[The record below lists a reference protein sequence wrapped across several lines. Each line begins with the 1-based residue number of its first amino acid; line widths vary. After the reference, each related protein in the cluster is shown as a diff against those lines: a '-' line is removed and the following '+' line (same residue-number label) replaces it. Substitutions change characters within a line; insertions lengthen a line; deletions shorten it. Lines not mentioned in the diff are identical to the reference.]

1 MNLIDAHEFTAD
13 RAWGAIDIARID
25 GASVRLHWTDQPYI
39 WHVNDGP
46 EVFVVLDGEVDMQC
60 RRDGREVAYRLKPGV
75 IFYADEGDA
84 HRAVPIG
91 PARIL
96 VMERVGSL

>member
-1 MNLIDAHEFTAD
+1 
-13 RAWGAIDIARID
+13 
-25 GASVRLHWTDQPYI
+25 
-39 WHVNDGP
+39 
-46 EVFVVLDGEVDMQC
+46 MQC
-60 RRDGREVAYRLKPGV
+60 RRDGREVTCRLKPGV

-96 VMERVGSL
+96 VMERVGSI